1 MISLSQAHSHLMPLF
16 KCSIFTTLDFSPGCV
31 NASFLPMFP
40 ASRAIKRFAQS
51 RVLVD
56 RPDPGV
62 SIQERRRASAAS
74 LDRPASA
81 AGFRGSPGLGAG
93 RFRFYADVSRLS
105 MRCGCSHE
113 DCRYGPTGS
122 NRSVTW
128 RRQQTDY
135 TLNRPCD
142 CFVLGAALQSGR
154 PNR

>member
-1 MISLSQAHSHLMPLF
+1 MPLF
-16 KCSIFTTLDFSPGCV
+16 ECSIFTTLDFSPGCV

-40 ASRAIKRFAQS
+40 PSRAIKRFAQS

-62 SIQERRRASAAS
+62 SIQERRRASPAS

-105 MRCGCSHE
+105 MRCGCSDEE

-122 NRSVTW
+122 NPSGTW
-128 RRQQTDY
+128 VVNRRITPSTDLVIALSSERRY
-135 TLNRPCD
+135 NQA
-142 CFVLGAALQSGR
+142 VLISSLVSL
-154 PNR
+154 